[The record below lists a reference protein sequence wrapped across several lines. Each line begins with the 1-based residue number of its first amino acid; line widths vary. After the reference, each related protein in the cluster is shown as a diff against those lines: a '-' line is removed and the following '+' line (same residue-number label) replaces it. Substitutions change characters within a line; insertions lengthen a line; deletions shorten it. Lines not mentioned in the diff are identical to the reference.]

1 MSGRRK
7 MRLWRWMPVPGV
19 VVGAGNAL
27 ARSLGDM
34 AQEAAVDL
42 DVVPGFLE
50 IAFYIVG
57 LLIVCVG
64 LFRIKKHMD
73 QPQQVGLA
81 SAVVAIVIGVA
92 IILLPVVINGIA
104 ETFGATGG
112 GSVSRPRL

>member
-1 MSGRRK
+1 MK
-7 MRLWRWMPVPGV
+7 LWRWTPVLGAA
-19 VVGAGNAL
+19 VGGGRAL

-42 DVVPGFLE
+42 DVVPQFLE

-81 SAVVAIVIGVA
+81 SAVVAILIGVA

-112 GSVSRPRL
+112 GTVNRPRL

>member
-1 MSGRRK
+1 
-7 MRLWRWMPVPGV
+7 MRLWRWTPAL
-19 VVGAGNAL
+19 GAAAGGSGAF
-27 ARSLGDM
+27 ARSLGEM

-42 DVVPGFLE
+42 DVVPQFLE

-81 SAVVAIVIGVA
+81 SSVVAILIGVA
-92 IILLPVVINGIA
+92 IILLPAVIAGIA
-104 ETFGATGG
+104 ETFGAAGG
-112 GSVSRPRL
+112 GTVTRPRL